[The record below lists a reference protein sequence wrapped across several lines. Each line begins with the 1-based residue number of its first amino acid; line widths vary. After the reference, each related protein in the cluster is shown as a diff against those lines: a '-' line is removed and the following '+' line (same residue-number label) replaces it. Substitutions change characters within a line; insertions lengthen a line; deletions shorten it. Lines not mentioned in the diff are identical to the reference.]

1 MDNHIAVADK
11 IWKDLIEASSVEP
24 PLLIK
29 FYYDEMVKKEEGEG
43 TKVFVDF
50 KKPSKMTAGDY
61 ATIVSKSNW
70 NINIRYS
77 LFSINKAS
85 EAVPIRLFHLLMHL
99 AFWP

>member
-1 MDNHIAVADK
+1 
-11 IWKDLIEASSVEP
+11 LIEASSVEP

-43 TKVFVDF
+43 TKVFVDV
-50 KKPSKMTAGDY
+50 KKPSEMTAEDY
-61 ATIVSKSNW
+61 ATIVTKSNW